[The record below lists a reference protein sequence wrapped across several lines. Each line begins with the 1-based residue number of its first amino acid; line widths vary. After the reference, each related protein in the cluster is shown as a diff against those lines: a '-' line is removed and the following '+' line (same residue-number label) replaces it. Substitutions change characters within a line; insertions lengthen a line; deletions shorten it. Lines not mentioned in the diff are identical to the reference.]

1 MILEQI
7 VSFKKDEISRKKNE
21 LLQIKKKV
29 SRSSKKGHD
38 FLAALKEPG
47 LSIIAEFKRRSPSA
61 RIIAENRDPGLQSQL
76 YQQGGA
82 EAVSVLTD
90 VEFFGGTDQ
99 DIISVKKSVS
109 IPVLRKDFI
118 IDELQIYHSLFLGAD
133 AVLLIVRILEFDR
146 LKDFISLTKKLGM
159 DALVEV
165 HDLNELETALKA
177 GAEIIG
183 INNRNLDTFNISTET
198 SFKLKNNVPDSVLS
212 VSESG
217 VTKRGQVEQIEKYG
231 FNGVLIGTSLMRSSD
246 PKQFIKNLVR
256 SIHRLRF
263 KNLLGCHPF

>member
-1 MILEQI
+1 VTILDKI

-21 LLQIKKKV
+21 LLQVKKKV
-29 SRSSKKGHD
+29 SKSSKRNHD

-61 RIIAENRDPGLQSQL
+61 GAIADDKEPEHQAVLFQK
-76 YQQGGA
+76 GGVG
-82 EAVSVLTD
+82 AVSVLTD
-90 VEFFGGTDQ
+90 AEFFGGTDQ

-133 AVLLIVRILEFDR
+133 AVLLIVRILEFEK
-146 LKDFISLTKKLGM
+146 LKDFISLVKKLGM
-159 DALVEV
+159 DALVEA
-165 HDLNELETALKA
+165 HNLKEIETALKA

-183 INNRNLDTFNISTET
+183 INNRNLDTFNINTET
-198 SFKLKNNVPDSVLS
+198 SLKLKNNIPDSVLS

-246 PKQFIKNLVR
+246 PEQFIKNLVR
-256 SIHRLRF
+256 SRQ
-263 KNLLGCHPF
+263 